1 MTTDQ
6 TARQVHT
13 GSEHCPVRPLHDP
26 CHTGCSEDGR
36 TLDDMTAT
44 SMWIAWR
51 RQIRGT
57 PAVPD
62 DPYHPP
68 GSCDACA
75 SPPGQVPLPAD
86 ASGHDLSRRQIAG
99 HGTDRYPFPAAQYAK
114 VLDEAGELGEAMM
127 EWFSGSDPVQFA
139 RVRAEYADVGLALYA
154 LGDKLG
160 IDLIGAMREL
170 VDADTRTFTAF
181 PPESGMT
188 RQDVI
193 DNGIIG

>member
-1 MTTDQ
+1 MSITESPP
-6 TARQVHT
+6 ARQVHT
-13 GSEHCPVRPLHDP
+13 GDESCPVRPLHDP
-26 CHTGCSEDGR
+26 CHTGCGEDGWG
-36 TLDDMTAT
+36 LSDMTAA

-57 PAVPD
+57 PAIPD

-75 SPPGQVPLPAD
+75 QPPGQVPLAAD
-86 ASGHDLSRRQIAG
+86 VSGHELSRRQIAG

-114 VLDEAGELGEAMM
+114 VLGEAGELGEAMM
-127 EWFSGSDPVQFA
+127 KWFSGSDPVQFA

-160 IDLIGAMREL
+160 IDLISAMREL
-170 VDADTRTFTAF
+170 VDADTRTFAPL
-181 PPESGMT
+181 PPEP
-188 RQDVI
+188 
-193 DNGIIG
+193 GITG